1 MENNETKQ
9 ENPSDEVSRG
19 FQARRLHC
27 EAPAKQAYITRL
39 IKPPDWDVVFHGGWG
54 KTLMTPAKS
63 VGADGDGSKYLRARG
78 MDSDGL
84 EPRGVCW
91 GFFCV
96 FFPQPEN
103 VFERGRKLMEA
114 TVCADAASFL
124 RLKV

>member
-1 MENNETKQ
+1 MRFQ
-9 ENPSDEVSRG
+9 EV

-78 MDSDGL
+78 MDSDGP
-84 EPRGVCW
+84 EPRGAACC
-91 GFFCV
+91 FF
-96 FFPQPEN
+96 FAFSSHSQKMYSN
-103 VFERGRKLMEA
+103 
-114 TVCADAASFL
+114 ADGS
-124 RLKV
+124 

>member
-78 MDSDGL
+78 MDSVHRSRV
-84 EPRGVCW
+84 EQ
-91 GFFCV
+91 FAV
-96 FFPQPEN
+96 FFFAFFSHSQKMYSN
-103 VFERGRKLMEA
+103 
-114 TVCADAASFL
+114 ADGS
-124 RLKV
+124 